1 MSSTAFIN
9 SLGLSGVCIF
19 ISGYFECEQKILLI
33 LSEIRVC
40 PINSVANSST
50 LLHMDICILFPQT
63 LQYQC
68 TFHIIIKHGCSVSA
82 EERAEVARLFRQL
95 QGHVP

>member
-9 SLGLSGVCIF
+9 CLGLSGVCVF

-40 PINSVANSST
+40 PINSVANTST

-68 TFHIIIKHGCSVSA
+68 TQSSTQNAHYRYPASTACSFL
-82 EERAEVARLFRQL
+82 RL
-95 QGHVP
+95 